1 MLVSLDYEVITCTDG
16 DEAWNA
22 LSQEDAPELAILDWV
37 MPGVSGIEIC
47 KRARA
52 SEGPNSLYII
62 LLTGRGQRS
71 DVIEGFQAGA
81 DDYLTKPFNVDELH
95 ARVRVGHRIVDMQ
108 RQRVEQETAYYVR
121 QLEETVAELQAS
133 RARVVAAQ
141 EDVRRAIA
149 EELHGHVQTR
159 MFMLYLNLQDL
170 RDKIAVSPTEAQI
183 ALEQAAEEL
192 DRIREEDIRNIS
204 HRLHPSVIKVSLAA
218 GLRSLQDQFERSIRV
233 ELEIAD
239 EVAGME
245 PGEGS
250 KIPLNVRLGFYRVA
264 EEAMGNVIKHARA
277 TQISVKLC
285 VPEGGGLRLAIEDNG
300 RGFAPSESKGRSI
313 GLATIRDHMAAI
325 GGDFE
330 IESAP
335 GQGTKITATAPL
347 KVAQAVARG

>member
-1 MLVSLDYEVITCTDG
+1 
-16 DEAWNA
+16 
-22 LSQEDAPELAILDWV
+22 
-37 MPGVSGIEIC
+37 
-47 KRARA
+47 
-52 SEGPNSLYII
+52 
-62 LLTGRGQRS
+62 
-71 DVIEGFQAGA
+71 
-81 DDYLTKPFNVDELH
+81 
-95 ARVRVGHRIVDMQ
+95 
-108 RQRVEQETAYYVR
+108 
-121 QLEETVAELQAS
+121 
-133 RARVVAAQ
+133 
-141 EDVRRAIA
+141 
-149 EELHGHVQTR
+149 
-159 MFMLYLNLQDL
+159 MLYLNLQDL